1 MFYVYK
7 EKTPCKS
14 LSYKELHNT
23 YRTRSGNQELNP
35 YKAPI
40 KYNALIINTK
50 TLRYIVEYCK

>member
-23 YRTRSGNQELNP
+23 YRTRSGTKKN
-35 YKAPI
+35 I
-40 KYNALIINTK
+40 SIIHLLYLYI
-50 TLRYIVEYCK
+50 TLYQLFTFI